1 MELDTAAIA
10 ADLSIDA
17 RRLLE
22 TLARAVRDHV
32 DEHAEQLAGGAWEEH
47 GMGDELRDLH
57 FEVLKRAASD
67 AKREVGA
74 ALLALGAKATLA
86 GNGELARELA
96 AIDAYLEALFEQLCE
111 HIGDDSLAALYED
124 RFQGD
129 FDAPETVQAAS
140 AALERALAAELEA
153 SPVALHDPAIP
164 RLHVLP
170 FARAVRQAL
179 DIFEVLDRLEG

>member
-86 GNGELARELA
+86 GNGELARDA
-96 AIDAYLEALFEQLCE
+96 ACPPGRSRTPG
-111 HIGDDSLAALYED
+111 HAAPAKA
-124 RFQGD
+124 RP
-129 FDAPETVQAAS
+129 APRHAA
-140 AALERALAAELEA
+140 R
-153 SPVALHDPAIP
+153 
-164 RLHVLP
+164 
-170 FARAVRQAL
+170 
-179 DIFEVLDRLEG
+179 